1 MGWNPVPTE
10 LTTATTD
17 AVLAILCVVA
27 LVMIRRRRAADPWK
41 VGLWSWLL
49 GLLALASV
57 LGTVAHGLELSESFL
72 DLLWQPLYLSLGLVV
87 ALFTVAAIRDRFGE
101 AAARRALPWMI
112 VLGFGFFAVTRI
124 GSGTF
129 LVFVAY
135 EAIAMLIALILY
147 VDAAIRPR
155 VAGAAVMAV
164 GVALNLVAAAVQQS
178 SVTLDLAGLP
188 LDHNGVFHLV
198 QMVAVVVLTAG
209 VLRGLT
215 AGVLHGLTPA
225 MPPGRP

>member
-1 MGWNPVPTE
+1 MIWNPVPTE
-10 LTTATTD
+10 LTTAATD

-27 LVMIRRRRAADPWK
+27 LGLIRHRRTVDPWK

-57 LGTVAHGLELSESFL
+57 LGAIAHGLELTDRVR
-72 DLLWQPLYLSLGLVV
+72 DLLWQPLYLCLGLAVG
-87 ALFTVAAIRDRFGE
+87 LFTVAAIRDRLGE
-101 AAARRALPWMI
+101 PAARRALPWMI
-112 VLGFGFFAVTRI
+112 VLGFGFFAITRI

-129 LVFVAY
+129 LVFIAY
-135 EAIAMLIALILY
+135 EAVAMLSALVLY
-147 VDAAIRPR
+147 LDAAIRPR
-155 VAGAAVMAV
+155 VPGAALMAV
-164 GVALNLVAAAVQQS
+164 GVTLNLLAAAVQQS
-178 SVTLDLAGLP
+178 SVSLDLAGIP

-215 AGVLHGLTPA
+215 PEELSD
-225 MPPGRP
+225 RP

>member
-112 VLGFGFFAVTRI
+112 VFGFGFFAVTRI

-178 SVTLDLAGLP
+178 SVALDLAGLP

-209 VLRGLT
+209 VL
-215 AGVLHGLTPA
+215 HGLTPA

>member
-1 MGWNPVPTE
+1 MIWNPVPTE
-10 LTTATTD
+10 LTTAATD

-27 LVMIRRRRAADPWK
+27 LGMIYHRRTVDPWK

-57 LGTVAHGLELSESFL
+57 LGAISHGLELTDRFR
-72 DLLWQPLYLSLGLVV
+72 DFLWQPLYLCLGLVV
-87 ALFTVAAIRDRFGE
+87 ALFAVAATRDRLGE
-101 AAARRALPWMI
+101 PAARRALPWMI
-112 VLGFGFFAVTRI
+112 VLGFGFFAITRI

-129 LVFVAY
+129 LLFIAY
-135 EAIAMLIALILY
+135 EAVAMLAALVLY
-147 VDAAIRPR
+147 LDAAIRPR
-155 VAGAAVMAV
+155 VPGAALMAI
-164 GVALNLVAAAVQQS
+164 GVTLNLLAAAVQQS
-178 SVTLDLAGLP
+178 SVSLHLAGLP

-215 AGVLHGLTPA
+215 PLEPSD
-225 MPPGRP
+225 RP

>member
-1 MGWNPVPTE
+1 MIWNPVPTE
-10 LTTATTD
+10 LTTAATD

-27 LVMIRRRRAADPWK
+27 LGLIRHRRTVDPWK

-57 LGTVAHGLELSESFL
+57 LGAIAHGLELTDRVR
-72 DLLWQPLYLSLGLVV
+72 DLLWQPLYLCLGLAVG
-87 ALFTVAAIRDRFGE
+87 LFTVAAIRDRLGE
-101 AAARRALPWMI
+101 PAARRALPWMI
-112 VLGFGFFAVTRI
+112 VLGFGFFAITRI

-129 LVFVAY
+129 LVFIAY
-135 EAIAMLIALILY
+135 EAVAMLAALVLY

-155 VAGAAVMAV
+155 VPGAALMAV
-164 GVALNLVAAAVQQS
+164 GVTLNLLAAAVQQS
-178 SVTLDLAGLP
+178 SVSLDLAGIP

-215 AGVLHGLTPA
+215 PEEPSDRT
-225 MPPGRP
+225 

>member
-1 MGWNPVPTE
+1 MIWNPVPTE
-10 LTTATTD
+10 LTTAATD

-27 LVMIRRRRAADPWK
+27 LGMIRHRRTVDPWK

-57 LGTVAHGLELSESFL
+57 LGATAHGLELSDRFR
-72 DLLWQPLYLSLGLVV
+72 DFLWQPLYLCLGLVV
-87 ALFTVAAIRDRFGE
+87 ALFVVAAIRDRLGE
-101 AAARRALPWMI
+101 PAARRTLPWMI
-112 VLGFGFFAVTRI
+112 VLGFGFFAITRI

-129 LVFVAY
+129 LVFIAY
-135 EAIAMLIALILY
+135 EAVAMLAALVLY
-147 VDAAIRPR
+147 LDAAIRPR
-155 VAGAAVMAV
+155 VPGAALMAV
-164 GVALNLVAAAVQQS
+164 GVTLNLLAAAVQQS
-178 SVTLDLAGLP
+178 SVSLDLAGLP

-215 AGVLHGLTPA
+215 PEEPSDRA
-225 MPPGRP
+225 

>member
-72 DLLWQPLYLSLGLVV
+72 DLLWQPLYLFLGLVV

-101 AAARRALPWMI
+101 AASRRALPWMI
-112 VLGFGFFAVTRI
+112 VFGFGFFAVTRI

-209 VLRGLT
+209 VL
-215 AGVLHGLTPA
+215 HGLTPA

>member
-10 LTTATTD
+10 LTTAATD
-17 AVLAILCVVA
+17 AVLAILCVIA
-27 LVMIRRRRAADPWK
+27 LVLIRRRRTDDPWK

-57 LGTVAHGLELSESFL
+57 LGTVAHGFDLPESWLEF
-72 DLLWQPLYLSLGLVV
+72 LWQPLYLCLGLVV

-101 AAARRALPWMI
+101 PAARRSLPWMI
-112 VLGFGFFAVTRI
+112 VFGFGFFAVTRV

-129 LVFVAY
+129 LVFIAY
-135 EAIAMLIALILY
+135 EALAMLVALILY

-155 VAGAAVMAV
+155 VAGAALMAV
-164 GVALNLVAAAVQQS
+164 GVTLNLVAAAVQQS
-178 SVTLDLAGLP
+178 SVALNFGGLP

-198 QMVAVVVLTAG
+198 QVVAVVVLTVG

-215 AGVLHGLTPA
+215 PVESPD
-225 MPPGRP
+225 RP

>member
-1 MGWNPVPTE
+1 MIWNPVPTE
-10 LTTATTD
+10 VTTAATD

-27 LVMIRRRRAADPWK
+27 LGMICRRRAFDPWK

-57 LGTVAHGLELSESFL
+57 LGAIAHGFELTDRFR
-72 DLLWQPLYLSLGLVV
+72 DLLWQPLYLCLGLVV
-87 ALFTVAAIRDRFGE
+87 ALFAVAAIRDRLGE
-101 AAARRALPWMI
+101 SAARQALPWLI
-112 VLGFGFFAVTRI
+112 VLGFGFFAITRV

-129 LVFVAY
+129 LVFIAY
-135 EAIAMLIALILY
+135 EAVAMLAALVLY
-147 VDAAIRPR
+147 MDAAIRPR
-155 VAGAAVMAV
+155 VPGASLMAI
-164 GVALNLVAAAVQQS
+164 GVTLNLLAAAVQQS
-178 SVTLDLAGLP
+178 SVSLDLTGFP

-215 AGVLHGLTPA
+215 PEELSD
-225 MPPGRP
+225 RP